1 STDVCNTSQ
10 LLVFFRGVG
19 DELNV
24 TQELA
29 SLHSM
34 HGTTTGDD
42 IFKEIQKTLTE
53 YNLDWN
59 RLQCVTVD
67 GRKNMSGIKIC
78 LVGQITKA
86 CEDAGISKPM
96 FLHCVIHQQ
105 ALCAKHVDM
114 SSVLKPVIS
123 IVNFICCHALNHRQF
138 RSLLEECGS
147 ELIDLTYYTAV
158 RWLSCGKVLLNLKL
172 QGENNLVRDLF
183 ELIKAFRAKL
193 ILLESQVKN
202 CNFVHM
208 LYCAELHKKG
218 EAEFHSSFANLVISD
233 LKEQFRK
240 RFADL
245 DASAQ
250 EIRLFQNPF
259 DCDAADVQSQIQME
273 IIELQENYHIKDKY
287 KEGNLI
293 EFYKFLNSEQFPNLK
308 KFACKFI
315 SILGA
320 TYLCE
325 QTFSQ
330 MKYIRSKYRANLSDE
345 HLKSLLVISVSK
357 FEPHFNQIL
366 RMQKEFHHSH

>member
-10 LLVFFRGVG
+10 LLVFFRGVD

-59 RLQCVTVD
+59 RLQCVTVE
-67 GRKNMSGIKIC
+67 GRNMSGIKIC
-78 LVGQITKA
+78 SVGQITKA
-86 CEDAGISKPM
+86 CEDAGISEPM
-96 FLHCVIHQQ
+96 FLRCVIYQQ
-105 ALCAKHVDM
+105 APCAKHVDM

-123 IVNFICCHALNHRQF
+123 IVNFIRCHALNHRQF
-138 RSLLEECGS
+138 RSFLEECDS

-158 RWLSCGKVLLNLKL
+158 CWLSCGKVLSRFFQLRNEIDWLWKLAFFADLVNHMNNLNLKL
-172 QGENNLVRDLF
+172 QGENNLVCDLF
-183 ELIKAFRAKL
+183 ALIKAFRAKL
-193 ILLESQVKN
+193 ILLESQEKT
-202 CNFVHM
+202 CNFVHL

-218 EAEFHSSFANLVISD
+218 EAEFPSSFANLVISD

-245 DASAQ
+245 DVSAE

-259 DCDAADVQSQIQME
+259 DCDAADVPSQIQME
-273 IIELQENYHIKDKY
+273 IIEFQENYCYVVVQGAWRQIQGKK
-287 KEGNLI
+287 LT
-293 EFYKFLNSEQFPNLK
+293 EFYKFLNSEQFPNLN

-315 SILGA
+315 SIFGT

-330 MKYIRSKYRANLSDE
+330 ME
-345 HLKSLLVISVSK
+345 
-357 FEPHFNQIL
+357 
-366 RMQKEFHHSH
+366 

>member
-1 STDVCNTSQ
+1 STDVSNTSQ
-10 LLVFFRGVG
+10 LLVFFRGVD

-24 TQELA
+24 TPELA

-34 HGTTTGDD
+34 HGTTAGDD

-53 YNLDWN
+53 YNLDCN

-67 GRKNMSGIKIC
+67 GGKIMSGIKIC
-78 LVGQITKA
+78 LVDQITKA

-96 FLHCVIHQQ
+96 FLHCVIRQQ
-105 ALCAKHVDM
+105 ALCAKHVDI

-123 IVNFICCHALNHRQF
+123 IVNFILCHALNHRQF
-138 RSLLEECGS
+138 LSFLEECDS
-147 ELIDLTYYTAV
+147 ELTDLTYYTALWNEIDIFLTEKNHHEPLLSDTE
-158 RWLSCGKVLLNLKL
+158 WL
-172 QGENNLVRDLF
+172 
-183 ELIKAFRAKL
+183 
-193 ILLESQVKN
+193 
-202 CNFVHM
+202 NFVHM
-208 LYCAELHKKG
+208 LYCTELHQKS
-218 EAEFHSSFANLVISD
+218 EAEFPSSFANLVISD

-240 RFADL
+240 RFADF

-250 EIRLFQNPF
+250 EISLFQNPF
-259 DCDAADVQSQIQME
+259 DCDAADVPSQIQME

-315 SILGA
+315 SIFGT

-330 MKYIRSKYRANLSDE
+330 MKYIKSKYRANLSYE

-357 FEPHFNQIL
+357 FEPQFNQIL